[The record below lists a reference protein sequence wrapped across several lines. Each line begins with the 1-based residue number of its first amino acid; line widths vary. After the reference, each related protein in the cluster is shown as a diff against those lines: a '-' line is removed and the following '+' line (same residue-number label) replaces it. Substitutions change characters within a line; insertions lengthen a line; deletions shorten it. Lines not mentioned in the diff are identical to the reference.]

1 MVFFCFLFISISICW
16 KVKKLRYID
25 NTSMILEKV
34 SDISKIRKAKD
45 VKIKENRGIMID
57 LSE

>member
-1 MVFFCFLFISISICW
+1 
-16 KVKKLRYID
+16 VKKLRYID
-25 NTSMILEKV
+25 NTSMVLEKV